1 MNRLFELRSDVFKAL
16 EEARAAK
23 TIGKSLEATVY
34 MHVTSDDKAIIEEVL
49 GTKLAQWLIVS
60 QAILT
65 DETYT
70 QYENCEVK
78 VEKCEGKVCPR
89 CWNIHP
95 ATDEHE
101 CCDRCIEVLKKDYPE
116 VPVE

>member
-1 MNRLFELRSDVFKAL
+1 
-16 EEARAAK
+16 
-23 TIGKSLEATVY
+23 
-34 MHVTSDDKAIIEEVL
+34 MHVSNEDKAIIEEVL

-70 QYENCEVK
+70 QYENCEVE

-89 CWNIHP
+89 CWNIHQG
-95 ATDEHE
+95 EHE
-101 CCDRCIEVLKKDYPE
+101 CCDRCIDVLKKDYPE